1 MAIIVGYVPTP
12 EGVAALDSAIEE
24 ARRRGRRLIVVNSS
38 RGESLVDPRFAT
50 GAEWESVERRLTES
64 GVEHELAQIVESKD
78 AADQILALAR
88 DLNAELIVIG
98 LRRRT
103 AVGKF
108 IMGSQAQ
115 TILLQAECPVLAV
128 KSNHA
133 RPDHPVR

>member
-12 EGVAALDSAIEE
+12 EGVAALESAIEE
-24 ARRRGRRLIVVNSS
+24 SRHRQQRLVVVNSS

-50 GAEWESVERRLTES
+50 GAEWHSVDHRLADA
-64 GVEHELAQIVESKD
+64 GIDHELVQLVEGKD
-78 AADQILALAR
+78 AAEQILALAN

-103 AVGKF
+103 PVGKL

-115 TILLQAECPVLAV
+115 TILLQADCPVLAV
-128 KSNHA
+128 KGKA
-133 RPDHPVR
+133 

>member
-1 MAIIVGYVPTP
+1 VAIVVGYVPTP

-24 ARRRGRRLIVVNSS
+24 ARRRGRRLVVVNSS

-50 GAEWESVERRLTES
+50 GAEWDSVERRLTES

-103 AVGKF
+103 PVGKF

-115 TILLQAECPVLAV
+115 TILLHAECPVLAV
-128 KSNHA
+128 KGA
-133 RPDHPVR
+133 HPA

>member
-1 MAIIVGYVPTP
+1 VAIIVGYVPTP
-12 EGVAALDSAIEE
+12 EGVTALDIAIEE

-64 GVEHELAQIVESKD
+64 GIEHELAQIVENKD

-103 AVGKF
+103 PVGKF

-133 RPDHPVR
+133 A

>member
-1 MAIIVGYVPTP
+1 VAIIVGYVPTP

-24 ARRRGRRLIVVNSS
+24 ARLRGRRLIVVNSS

-50 GAEWESVERRLTES
+50 GAEWDSVERRLTES

-115 TILLQAECPVLAV
+115 TILLHAECPVLAV

-133 RPDHPVR
+133 A

>member
-1 MAIIVGYVPTP
+1 VAIIVGYVPTP
-12 EGVAALDSAIEE
+12 EGVTALDIAIEE

-103 AVGKF
+103 PVGKF

-133 RPDHPVR
+133 A